1 MLGTRIIK
9 YGEIQYVDT
18 TFFSFR
24 QFSAISPIELH
35 YIYISVTST
44 WMTMLRMFICPK
56 THSLSKPFTGL
67 EVLLQNM
74 GFRQSRHLLKS

>member
-35 YIYISVTST
+35 YIYISHIHVDDNA
-44 WMTMLRMFICPK
+44 
-56 THSLSKPFTGL
+56 
-67 EVLLQNM
+67 QNV
-74 GFRQSRHLLKS
+74 HLYKNSFVV